1 MKIEHFKFPKSLL
14 LILVVAAGLRLL
26 GAWHGNLT
34 YDESAHLAC
43 AETIDFR
50 PADFNLVFR
59 SVDHPLLSVY
69 IVRISSYLF
78 GNSNFS
84 LRILH
89 VLFGTLTIIPIY
101 LLGKKAFSEKVG
113 LCAAALLAVDQFH
126 LTWSYFIVPEV
137 LLFFFVSL
145 TLYQFLRSTESRS
158 RGDFFLF
165 GLLFGFCYLAKE
177 TSILLLPIFWF
188 CLLTNKDKRSILRN
202 PDWYFAHIITL
213 IVVCPDIIWNLTHF
227 YEGYFYRDITLLS
240 KRIMLSSRS
249 IILYLGEIT
258 HLITGPLGGFS
269 MNNWTHTSTICHW
282 PAGVLYLFGTILALR
297 FLRSWPVYV
306 LMMTFLTY
314 FLFFVIVPADPKYTY
329 WWASISLVPSIIFGG
344 WVLSRFTDY
353 TSSRIRTIIVV
364 MLLVYLCFHA
374 VLMALRPGVFY
385 GNQHRSAAQRVESII
400 KKVSSF
406 PTNSKITK
414 YEWGLLHTL
423 HIAGSDTNVYAY
435 LARVAY
441 ERKQWNRAEYFVRRS
456 LKLDEKNEIALE
468 VYELL
473 QESKR

>member
-1 MKIEHFKFPKSLL
+1 MKIEHYKFPKSLL

-26 GAWHGNLT
+26 GAWHRNLV

-50 PADFNLVFR
+50 PAHFNLVFR

-69 IVRISSYLF
+69 IIRISSYLF

-101 LLGKKAFSEKVG
+101 LLGKKAFSENVG

-158 RGDFFLF
+158 RGDLFLF
-165 GLLFGFCYLAKE
+165 GLLLGFCYLAKE

-188 CLLTNKDKRSILRN
+188 CLLTNKKKRCILWSPN
-202 PDWYFAHIITL
+202 WYFAHILAL
-213 IVVCPDIIWNLTHF
+213 IVVCPDIIWNITHF
-227 YEGYFYRDITLLS
+227 YEGYFYRDMTLLS
-240 KRIMLSSRS
+240 KRIVLSSRS
-249 IILYLGEIT
+249 IILYIGEIT
-258 HLITGPLGGFS
+258 QLITGPLGGFS
-269 MNNWTHTSTICHW
+269 MTDSMQNPTICHW
-282 PAGVLYLFGTILALR
+282 PVGILYLFGTILAFR
-297 FLRSWPVYV
+297 FWRCWPVYV
-306 LMMTFLTY
+306 LMMTFSTY
-314 FLFFVIVPADPKYTY
+314 FLFFADEHLKYTY
-329 WWASISLVPSIIFGG
+329 WWASISLIPSIIFGG
-344 WVLSRFTDY
+344 WILLQLASYASNRIPKVLA
-353 TSSRIRTIIVV
+353 V

-374 VLMALRPGVFY
+374 VLMALRPGLGV
-385 GNQHRSAAQRVESII
+385 QHLSAGQLVESII
-400 KKVSSF
+400 KEVSSL
-406 PTNSKITK
+406 PTNSKIAK
-414 YEWGLLHTL
+414 YEWGLLRTL

-441 ERKQWNRAEYFVRRS
+441 VRKQWNRAEYFVRRS
-456 LKLDEKNEIALE
+456 LELDEKNEIALK
-468 VYELL
+468 VNELL
-473 QESKR
+473 EKYSQ

>member
-1 MKIEHFKFPKSLL
+1 MKIEHFKFPKSLW
-14 LILVVAAGLRLL
+14 LILGVAAGLRLL
-26 GAWHGNLT
+26 GAWHGNLM

-43 AETIDFR
+43 AETINFR
-50 PADFNLVFR
+50 PAHFNLVFR

-69 IVRISSYLF
+69 IIRISSYLF

-126 LTWSYFIVPEV
+126 LTWSYFMVPEV

-158 RGDFFLF
+158 RRDFFLF
-165 GLLFGFCYLAKE
+165 GLLLGFCYLAKE

-188 CLLTNKDKRSILRN
+188 CLLTNKDKRSILRS
-202 PDWYFAHIITL
+202 PDWYFAHILAL

-227 YEGYFYRDITLLS
+227 YEGYFYRDMTLLS
-240 KRIMLSSRS
+240 KRIALSSRS
-249 IILYLGEIT
+249 TILYIGEIT
-258 HLITGPLGGFS
+258 QLITGPLGGFS
-269 MNNWTHTSTICHW
+269 MKGYLQNPTLCHW
-282 PAGVLYLFGTILALR
+282 PAGILYLFGTILFAFR
-297 FLRSWPVYV
+297 FWRCWPIYV
-306 LMMTFLTY
+306 LMMTFSTY
-314 FLFFVIVPADPKYTY
+314 FLFFTILNADVKYSF
-329 WWASISLVPSIIFGG
+329 WWASISLIPSIIFGG
-344 WVLSRFTDY
+344 WVLLRLASY
-353 TSSRIRTIIVV
+353 VSNRIPKVLAV

-374 VLMALRPGVFY
+374 VLMALRPGLGV
-385 GNQHRSAAQRVESII
+385 QRLSAAQRVESII
-400 KKVSSF
+400 KEVSSL
-406 PTNSKITK
+406 PNNSKITK

-441 ERKQWNRAEYFVRRS
+441 ARKQWNRAEYFVCRS
-456 LKLDEKNEIALE
+456 LELNEKNEIALQ
-468 VYELL
+468 VNELL
-473 QESKR
+473 QESNR